1 MFLPI
6 EAREKIIAALT
17 GKDTA
22 LVDIARLQARLREAA
37 SLIPDF
43 PVYQS
48 LCSDTIRMAWE
59 SDRTTGKRTT
69 HNLKMSWLRLF
80 PYFASGQRLSADLR
94 IRALNRAGD
103 TYACSCQRKIAG
115 RNGRGLL
122 KREKCLVFIRT
133 SWSISQNIT
142 MHCMQL
148 IDTEELL

>member
-22 LVDIARLQARLREAA
+22 LVDIARLRARLREAA

-48 LCSDTIRMAWE
+48 LCSHTIRMAWE
-59 SDRTTGKRTT
+59 PDRTTGKRTT

-80 PYFASGQRLSADLR
+80 PYFASGQRLYTDLR

-103 TYACSCQRKIAG
+103 TYACSCQKKIAAAMG
-115 RNGRGLL
+115 AVCGSGKNVWYLSNQFEHL
-122 KREKCLVFIRT
+122 SKHYDALYAT
-133 SWSISQNIT
+133 
-142 MHCMQL
+142 H
-148 IDTEELL
+148 